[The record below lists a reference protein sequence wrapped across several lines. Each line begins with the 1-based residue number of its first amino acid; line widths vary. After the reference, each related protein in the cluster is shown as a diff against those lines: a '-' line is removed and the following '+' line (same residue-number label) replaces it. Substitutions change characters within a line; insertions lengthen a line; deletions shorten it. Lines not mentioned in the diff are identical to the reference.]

1 MSHAD
6 TDPIARITAAMFG
19 QLLNKLEQKGVLDKK
34 DIEQMAAAATQALQV
49 PASPDAFDG
58 MHGRYEDGADNQ

>member
-1 MSHAD
+1 
-6 TDPIARITAAMFG
+6 MFG